1 MILTTKKS
9 RFKNALFNLQYLHSI
24 KLQWKITLIGL
35 CSCFFLA
42 GQSAPPKAFLTL
54 GIEYRPRT
62 ELRYGYRK
70 LPTFDAQPAF
80 FTSHRARLNLGYEG
94 EKMKFIISI
103 QDIRL
108 WGEEATRDRFG
119 ELQIF
124 EFYAM
129 PQLNDH
135 WSMKIGRQRLSFDDE
150 RFFAQNNWRQASG
163 KHDGVNIIYR
173 SSSVDFD
180 WFTAFNQ
187 SSMGN
192 FGTYYQPGFVGYK
205 FLTAHLMTWNLHP
218 HTTLVSTIFADGYQG
233 TAPFEKTYFKATTGI
248 KLKQAIGTKTK
259 ISASLFTQN
268 GKLPTNQKIR
278 AWFYDLEL
286 QHTISPNYQLRTKIQ
301 YFSGGNEANDEF
313 SNSFLAQYGA
323 FHKFN
328 GRMDYTAKTVD
339 TYNHESLVNPH
350 IIQDVQLN
358 DRFKISLETHLL
370 GTQSYFYALE
380 NDLRV
385 MWKVNSWTQLEIAYM
400 NLASNE
406 KIDQLPTG
414 NTINGRRIGHFFY
427 VQALWKNPVNKILD
441 LF

>member
-1 MILTTKKS
+1 MTLTSKIS
-9 RFKNALFNLQYLHSI
+9 RFKNSPFNLPFLHSI
-24 KLQWKITLIGL
+24 KLPWKLTLFGL
-35 CSCFFLA
+35 FSCLFLQ
-42 GQSAPPKAFLTL
+42 GQTNNPKAYLTL

-70 LPTFDAQPAF
+70 LPTIDAQPAF
-80 FTSHRARLNLGYEG
+80 FTSHRARLNLGYES
-94 EKMKFIISI
+94 EKLNFFISM

-129 PQLNDH
+129 PHLNDQ

-163 KHDGVNIIYR
+163 KHDGINIIFR
-173 SSSVDFD
+173 SPSVKFD

-187 SSMGN
+187 SSMSN
-192 FGTYYQPGFVGYK
+192 FGTYYQPGFEGYK
-205 FLTAHLMTWNLHP
+205 FLMAHLMTWAISSK
-218 HTTLVSTIFADGYQG
+218 TTLVTTIFTDGYQG
-233 TAPFEKTYFKATTGI
+233 SKAVDKTYFKSTAGI
-248 KLKQAIGTKTK
+248 KLKQAISAKTK

-268 GKLPTNQKIR
+268 GKIPTNQKIR
-278 AWFYDLEL
+278 AWFSDFEL
-286 QHTISPNYQLRTKIQ
+286 LHPFSAKYQLRIGLQ
-301 YFSGGNEANDEF
+301 YFSGGNNTNDEF

-339 TYNHESLVNPH
+339 TYNHESLINPH
-350 IIQDVQLN
+350 LIQDIQLSE
-358 DRFKISLETHLL
+358 RVKLSIETHLL
-370 GTQSYFYALE
+370 GTQTFYYAVE

-385 MWKVNSWTQLEIAYM
+385 LWKVNSWTQLEIAYM
-400 NLASNE
+400 NLVSDEQIN
-406 KIDQLPTG
+406 QLPTG
-414 NTINGRRIGHFFY
+414 NASNGRRLGHFFY
-427 VQALWKNPVNKILD
+427 VQALWKNPVNKLMD

>member
-1 MILTTKKS
+1 MVLTSTLISFKKYFPKFNILGLAKP
-9 RFKNALFNLQYLHSI
+9 
-24 KLQWKITLIGL
+24 QWKLTFIGI
-35 CSCFFLA
+35 CSFLFLQ
-42 GQSAPPKAFLTL
+42 GQTKDPKDYLTL

-70 LPTFDAQPAF
+70 LPTFGAQPAF
-80 FTSHRARLNLGYEG
+80 FTSHRARLNLGYES
-94 EKMKFIISI
+94 EKMKFFISI

-129 PQLNDH
+129 PQLNDR

-150 RFFAQNNWRQASG
+150 RFFAQNNWRQAAG

-173 SSSVDFD
+173 SSSIQFD

-218 HTTLVSTIFADGYQG
+218 NTTLVSTIFADGYQG
-233 TAPFEKTYFKATTGI
+233 TAPIEKTFIKTTVGI
-248 KLKQAIGTKTK
+248 KFKQALGSKTQ
-259 ISASLFTQN
+259 ISAGLFSQN

-286 QHTISPNYQLRTKIQ
+286 QHTITSSYQFKAALQ
-301 YFSGGNEANDEF
+301 YFSGGNTANDEF

-350 IIQDVQLN
+350 IIQDFKLN
-358 DRFKISLETHLL
+358 DRVKISLETHLL
-370 GTQSYFYALE
+370 GTQAYFYALE

-385 MWKVNSWTQLEIAYM
+385 IWKVNSWTQLEIAYM

-406 KIDQLPTG
+406 KINQLPTG
-414 NTINGRRIGHFFY
+414 NANDGRRVGHFFY
-427 VQALWKNPVNKILD
+427 VQALWKNPVSKLID